1 MNKKNF
7 MDMMICSLSAAII
20 ILCFTYMEQSRG
32 RDTLMAVCGI
42 VFLAF
47 LLLAVTDS
55 LSGRQKKRGNGRG
68 IQELLLLDEEGNE
81 ISAWHIGG
89 KTSLLIGRDEH
100 KENVDINLQNTEYGG
115 MADRQHAVLNY
126 AAGQWYIED
135 LGSRNGVRIQ
145 DAKDGKVYQVYTS
158 SRPSGAHADY
168 SLQHQSGKRVHMEEI
183 LAGVYSS
190 QVAFFQGCIHVH
202 STSHVRESVKSR
214 QQLMISSWRKD
225 MFVVDNEVEEEDG
238 HDEEFC

>member
-32 RDTLMAVCGI
+32 RDTLTAVCGI

-47 LLLAVTDS
+47 LLLAVMDS
-55 LSGRQKKRGNGRG
+55 LPTKRKRGANGRG

-100 KENVDINLQNTEYGG
+100 K
-115 MADRQHAVLNY
+115 
-126 AAGQWYIED
+126 
-135 LGSRNGVRIQ
+135 
-145 DAKDGKVYQVYTS
+145 
-158 SRPSGAHADY
+158 
-168 SLQHQSGKRVHMEEI
+168 
-183 LAGVYSS
+183 
-190 QVAFFQGCIHVH
+190 
-202 STSHVRESVKSR
+202 
-214 QQLMISSWRKD
+214 
-225 MFVVDNEVEEEDG
+225 
-238 HDEEFC
+238 

>member
-7 MDMMICSLSAAII
+7 MDMMICSLSAATI
-20 ILCFTYMEQSRG
+20 ILCFTYMKQSRE
-32 RDTLMAVCGI
+32 RDTITAVCGI
-42 VFLAF
+42 VFLVF
-47 LLLAVTDS
+47 LLLAVADS
-55 LSGRQKKRGNGRG
+55 LPAKQKRRNSRNGRG

-145 DAKDGKVYQVYTS
+145 DAKDGRVYQVSKEHPCRINAGDIIFIGNT
-158 SRPSGAHADY
+158 RLGA
-168 SLQHQSGKRVHMEEI
+168 K
-183 LAGVYSS
+183 
-190 QVAFFQGCIHVH
+190 
-202 STSHVRESVKSR
+202 
-214 QQLMISSWRKD
+214 
-225 MFVVDNEVEEEDG
+225 
-238 HDEEFC
+238 

>member
-32 RDTLMAVCGI
+32 RDTLMAGCGFTAIGGI

-47 LLLAVTDS
+47 LLLAVMDS
-55 LSGRQKKRGNGRG
+55 LPTKRKRGANGRG

-115 MADRQHAVLNY
+115 MVDRQHAVLNY
-126 AAGQWYIED
+126 AAGGI
-135 LGSRNGVRIQ
+135 SRI
-145 DAKDGKVYQVYTS
+145 
-158 SRPSGAHADY
+158 
-168 SLQHQSGKRVHMEEI
+168 
-183 LAGVYSS
+183 
-190 QVAFFQGCIHVH
+190 
-202 STSHVRESVKSR
+202 
-214 QQLMISSWRKD
+214 
-225 MFVVDNEVEEEDG
+225 
-238 HDEEFC
+238 

>member
-68 IQELLLLDEEGNE
+68 N
-81 ISAWHIGG
+81 IS
-89 KTSLLIGRDEH
+89 
-100 KENVDINLQNTEYGG
+100 
-115 MADRQHAVLNY
+115 
-126 AAGQWYIED
+126 
-135 LGSRNGVRIQ
+135 
-145 DAKDGKVYQVYTS
+145 
-158 SRPSGAHADY
+158 
-168 SLQHQSGKRVHMEEI
+168 
-183 LAGVYSS
+183 LAY
-190 QVAFFQGCIHVH
+190 
-202 STSHVRESVKSR
+202 
-214 QQLMISSWRKD
+214 WRKD
-225 MFVVDNEVEEEDG
+225 VPFNRTG
-238 HDEEFC
+238 RA

>member
-68 IQELLLLDEEGNE
+68 IQELLLLDEEG
-81 ISAWHIGG
+81 
-89 KTSLLIGRDEH
+89 K
-100 KENVDINLQNTEYGG
+100 K
-115 MADRQHAVLNY
+115 
-126 AAGQWYIED
+126 
-135 LGSRNGVRIQ
+135 
-145 DAKDGKVYQVYTS
+145 YQ
-158 SRPSGAHADY
+158 PG
-168 SLQHQSGKRVHMEEI
+168 I
-183 LAGVYSS
+183 LAERRP
-190 QVAFFQGCIHVH
+190 F
-202 STSHVRESVKSR
+202 
-214 QQLMISSWRKD
+214 
-225 MFVVDNEVEEEDG
+225 
-238 HDEEFC
+238 

>member
-42 VFLAF
+42 VFLTF

-81 ISAWHIGG
+81 ISAGILAE
-89 KTSLLIGRDEH
+89 KTSRFNTDGLTEDIRKTWTLIF
-100 KENVDINLQNTEYGG
+100 
-115 MADRQHAVLNY
+115 
-126 AAGQWYIED
+126 
-135 LGSRNGVRIQ
+135 RIQ
-145 DAKDGKVYQVYTS
+145 SMAEWQTV
-158 SRPSGAHADY
+158 
-168 SLQHQSGKRVHMEEI
+168 
-183 LAGVYSS
+183 
-190 QVAFFQGCIHVH
+190 
-202 STSHVRESVKSR
+202 STP
-214 QQLMISSWRKD
+214 
-225 MFVVDNEVEEEDG
+225 
-238 HDEEFC
+238 C

>member
-47 LLLAVTDS
+47 LLLAVMDS
-55 LSGRQKKRGNGRG
+55 LPTKRKRGANGWG

-115 MADRQHAVLNY
+115 MVDRQHAVLNY

-145 DAKDGKVYQVYTS
+145 DAKDGKLYQVS
-158 SRPSGAHADY
+158 KEHPCR
-168 SLQHQSGKRVHMEEI
+168 I
-183 LAGVYSS
+183 NAGDIIFIGNTRLR
-190 QVAFFQGCIHVH
+190 A
-202 STSHVRESVKSR
+202 K
-214 QQLMISSWRKD
+214 
-225 MFVVDNEVEEEDG
+225 
-238 HDEEFC
+238 

>member
-32 RDTLMAVCGI
+32 RDTLTAVCGI

-47 LLLAVTDS
+47 LLLAVMDS
-55 LSGRQKKRGNGRG
+55 
-68 IQELLLLDEEGNE
+68 LLLLDEEGNE

-115 MADRQHAVLNY
+115 MVDRQHAVLNY

-145 DAKDGKVYQVYTS
+145 DAKDGKLYQVS
-158 SRPSGAHADY
+158 KEHPCR
-168 SLQHQSGKRVHMEEI
+168 I
-183 LAGVYSS
+183 NAGDIIFIGNTRLR
-190 QVAFFQGCIHVH
+190 A
-202 STSHVRESVKSR
+202 K
-214 QQLMISSWRKD
+214 
-225 MFVVDNEVEEEDG
+225 
-238 HDEEFC
+238 

>member
-1 MNKKNF
+1 MQSFRCNYNSMF
-7 MDMMICSLSAAII
+7 YIYGAEQGAGYAYGCLRDCISGIFAAGSDG
-20 ILCFTYMEQSRG
+20 FS
-32 RDTLMAVCGI
+32 V
-42 VFLAF
+42 
-47 LLLAVTDS
+47 
-55 LSGRQKKRGNGRG
+55 RQKKRGNGRG

-145 DAKDGKVYQVYTS
+145 DAKDGKVYQV
-158 SRPSGAHADY
+158 SREHPCRINAGDIIFIGNTRLGA
-168 SLQHQSGKRVHMEEI
+168 K
-183 LAGVYSS
+183 
-190 QVAFFQGCIHVH
+190 
-202 STSHVRESVKSR
+202 
-214 QQLMISSWRKD
+214 
-225 MFVVDNEVEEEDG
+225 
-238 HDEEFC
+238 

>member
-1 MNKKNF
+1 MKQAVVTIKYEEEKLNAIKQYMGKKDADFESELNEVLGK
-7 MDMMICSLSAAII
+7 MYEKYVPQAVREYIDSRGDVPAAIKKSNKNTARGTGV
-20 ILCFTYMEQSRG
+20 CFTYMEQSRG
-32 RDTLMAVCGI
+32 RDTLTAVCGI

-47 LLLAVTDS
+47 LLLAVMDS
-55 LSGRQKKRGNGRG
+55 LPTKRKRGANGWG

-115 MADRQHAVLNY
+115 MVDRQHAVLNY

-145 DAKDGKVYQVYTS
+145 DAKDGKLYQVS
-158 SRPSGAHADY
+158 KEHPCR
-168 SLQHQSGKRVHMEEI
+168 I
-183 LAGVYSS
+183 NAGDIIFIGNTRLR
-190 QVAFFQGCIHVH
+190 A
-202 STSHVRESVKSR
+202 K
-214 QQLMISSWRKD
+214 
-225 MFVVDNEVEEEDG
+225 
-238 HDEEFC
+238 

>member
-1 MNKKNF
+1 MQSFRCNYNSMF
-7 MDMMICSLSAAII
+7 YIYGAEQGAGYAYGCLRDCISGIFAAG
-20 ILCFTYMEQSRG
+20 S
-32 RDTLMAVCGI
+32 D
-42 VFLAF
+42 
-47 LLLAVTDS
+47 
-55 LSGRQKKRGNGRG
+55 GRQKKRGNGRG

-145 DAKDGKVYQVYTS
+145 DAKDGKVYQV
-158 SRPSGAHADY
+158 SREHPCRINAGDIIFIGNTRLGA
-168 SLQHQSGKRVHMEEI
+168 K
-183 LAGVYSS
+183 
-190 QVAFFQGCIHVH
+190 
-202 STSHVRESVKSR
+202 
-214 QQLMISSWRKD
+214 
-225 MFVVDNEVEEEDG
+225 
-238 HDEEFC
+238 

>member
-1 MNKKNF
+1 
-7 MDMMICSLSAAII
+7 
-20 ILCFTYMEQSRG
+20 
-32 RDTLMAVCGI
+32 
-42 VFLAF
+42 

-145 DAKDGKVYQVYTS
+145 DAKDGKVYQV
-158 SRPSGAHADY
+158 SREHPCRINAGDIIFIGNTRLGA
-168 SLQHQSGKRVHMEEI
+168 K
-183 LAGVYSS
+183 
-190 QVAFFQGCIHVH
+190 
-202 STSHVRESVKSR
+202 
-214 QQLMISSWRKD
+214 
-225 MFVVDNEVEEEDG
+225 
-238 HDEEFC
+238 

>member
-100 KENVDINLQNTEYGG
+100 KENVDINLQNTEYGREDKATG
-115 MADRQHAVLNY
+115 MA
-126 AAGQWYIED
+126 
-135 LGSRNGVRIQ
+135 SRLRTG
-145 DAKDGKVYQVYTS
+145 
-158 SRPSGAHADY
+158 RPSARRVKLCGGA
-168 SLQHQSGKRVHMEEI
+168 V
-183 LAGVYSS
+183 VY
-190 QVAFFQGCIHVH
+190 
-202 STSHVRESVKSR
+202 
-214 QQLMISSWRKD
+214 
-225 MFVVDNEVEEEDG
+225 
-238 HDEEFC
+238 

>member
-68 IQELLLLDEEGNE
+68 IQELLLLDEEGKE

-100 KENVDINLQNTEYGG
+100 KENVDINLQNRRKNPGCEGW
-115 MADRQHAVLNY
+115 QSV
-126 AAGQWYIED
+126 
-135 LGSRNGVRIQ
+135 SGV
-145 DAKDGKVYQVYTS
+145 K
-158 SRPSGAHADY
+158 GA
-168 SLQHQSGKRVHMEEI
+168 SLP
-183 LAGVYSS
+183 
-190 QVAFFQGCIHVH
+190 
-202 STSHVRESVKSR
+202 
-214 QQLMISSWRKD
+214 D
-225 MFVVDNEVEEEDG
+225 
-238 HDEEFC
+238 

>member
-47 LLLAVTDS
+47 LLLA
-55 LSGRQKKRGNGRG
+55 
-68 IQELLLLDEEGNE
+68 LLLLDEEGNE

-145 DAKDGKVYQVYTS
+145 DAKDGKVYQV
-158 SRPSGAHADY
+158 SREHPCRINAGDIIFIGNTRLGA
-168 SLQHQSGKRVHMEEI
+168 K
-183 LAGVYSS
+183 
-190 QVAFFQGCIHVH
+190 
-202 STSHVRESVKSR
+202 
-214 QQLMISSWRKD
+214 
-225 MFVVDNEVEEEDG
+225 
-238 HDEEFC
+238 

>member
-115 MADRQHAVLNY
+115 MADRQHAVCF
-126 AAGQWYIED
+126 
-135 LGSRNGVRIQ
+135 
-145 DAKDGKVYQVYTS
+145 
-158 SRPSGAHADY
+158 
-168 SLQHQSGKRVHMEEI
+168 SLFIIIRRLCRLISV
-183 LAGVYSS
+183 
-190 QVAFFQGCIHVH
+190 VA
-202 STSHVRESVKSR
+202 
-214 QQLMISSWRKD
+214 
-225 MFVVDNEVEEEDG
+225 VDRDNCLTFLCVTDI
-238 HDEEFC
+238 DECCLDC

>member
-1 MNKKNF
+1 MRKLRKKTAALLKDRKGN
-7 MDMMICSLSAAII
+7 MMPLVVAVTICMLII
-20 ILCFTYMEQSRG
+20 ILTYMEQSRG
-32 RDTLMAVCGI
+32 RDTLTAVCGI

-47 LLLAVTDS
+47 LLLAVMDS
-55 LSGRQKKRGNGRG
+55 LPTKRKRGANGWG

-115 MADRQHAVLNY
+115 MVDRQHAVLNY

-145 DAKDGKVYQVYTS
+145 DAKDGKLYQVS
-158 SRPSGAHADY
+158 KEHPCR
-168 SLQHQSGKRVHMEEI
+168 I
-183 LAGVYSS
+183 NAGDIIFIGNTRLR
-190 QVAFFQGCIHVH
+190 A
-202 STSHVRESVKSR
+202 K
-214 QQLMISSWRKD
+214 
-225 MFVVDNEVEEEDG
+225 
-238 HDEEFC
+238 

>member
-32 RDTLMAVCGI
+32 RDTLMAACGI
-42 VFLAF
+42 AFLVFLP
-47 LLLAVTDS
+47 LAVIDS
-55 LSGRQKKRGNGRG
+55 LPAKRKRGGSGRVV
-68 IQELLLLDEEGNE
+68 QEILLLDEEGNE

-126 AAGQWYIED
+126 AVGQWYIED

-145 DAKDGKVYQVYTS
+145 NAKDGKMYQVSKEHPCRINVGDIIFIGNT
-158 SRPSGAHADY
+158 RLGA
-168 SLQHQSGKRVHMEEI
+168 K
-183 LAGVYSS
+183 
-190 QVAFFQGCIHVH
+190 
-202 STSHVRESVKSR
+202 
-214 QQLMISSWRKD
+214 
-225 MFVVDNEVEEEDG
+225 
-238 HDEEFC
+238 